1 MSDLLLRLDYIKC
14 DSVLFSIRIL
24 STGYGKNLDFI
35 LLIFIYKIFRLYWIA
50 CTRMAF
56 LSFSTYH
63 ITMQKNQHYDDEKSF
78 SFMSLL
84 SIASLSLVNAKKNL
98 PPATRILY
106 VNVIPVDENQFRCN
120 FGAFLG
126 KLNIC
131 HGTLNDFYLT
141 LGF

>member
-24 STGYGKNLDFI
+24 STGWLNEYGKNLDFI

-63 ITMQKNQHYDDEKSF
+63 ITMQKNQHYYDEKSF

-84 SIASLSLVNAKKNL
+84 SFASLSLVNAK
-98 PPATRILY
+98 
-106 VNVIPVDENQFRCN
+106 
-120 FGAFLG
+120 
-126 KLNIC
+126 
-131 HGTLNDFYLT
+131 
-141 LGF
+141 